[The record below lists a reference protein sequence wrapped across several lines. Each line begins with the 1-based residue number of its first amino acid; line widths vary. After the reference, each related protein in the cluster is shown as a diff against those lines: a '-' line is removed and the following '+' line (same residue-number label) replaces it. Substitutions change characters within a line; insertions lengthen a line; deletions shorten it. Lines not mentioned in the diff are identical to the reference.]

1 MLQVQL
7 FDVFKGLET
16 MIDKLID
23 WKDRTDF
30 TEYYLAITRRR
41 DFVRDEYR
49 SEADTFYI
57 RWPADKKDPE
67 FPYWVEWERDP
78 LGYYIWRFVVYIG
91 RFPECVRETI
101 ENEFR
106 RELSYDWNVKST
118 VEWIPSDS
126 CTPNDK
132 TLAMNLEKARTEES
146 VRWVFCRH
154 DTLKDLEY
162 SDYEAER
169 YFHPVD
175 TQPTTSQPSTANN
188 VVEAV
193 DVAAVDA
200 AVRDRV
206 AADRVVAADTVRE
219 ADLVV
224 DDPVA
229 PVAVRVF
236 APDRRQAVDDVA
248 AAGTVRKA
256 GQPSTTAGKNTRKPK
271 TKKQYTKIDPDL
283 TLKVFRALQ
292 DGKTQDE
299 IAEEYHFDKSQFRKN
314 KLLKTAKVLAKTERD
329 KTRAAR
335 ILLTVSGALK
345 EGELEDGK
353 AYIDYEN
360 DDSDY

>member
-1 MLQVQL
+1 
-7 FDVFKGLET
+7 

-41 DFVRDEYR
+41 EFVRDEYR
-49 SEADTFYI
+49 SEADKFYI
-57 RWPADKKDPE
+57 RWPADKRAPE
-67 FPYWVEWERDP
+67 FPYWVEWGRDP
-78 LGYYIWRFVVYIG
+78 LGYYWRFVVYIG

-132 TLAMNLEKARTEES
+132 KLAMLLEEAGTEES
-146 VRWVFCRH
+146 ARWVFCRH

-162 SDYEAER
+162 DDYEAER
-169 YFHPVD
+169 YFHPVY

-206 AADRVVAADTVRE
+206 AADRVVAADTLRE

-224 DDPVA
+224 ADHVA
-229 PVAVRVF
+229 RVVV
-236 APDRRQAVDDVA
+236 PDRRQTVDDVA
-248 AAGTVRKA
+248 ADTAREA
-256 GQPSTTAGKNTRKPK
+256 GQPSTTAGNAAGNPNTKKQSDEEYLAIKDHFERSQLMHGHGFSWSEIGKWEDKYRDELDSDPLNPLPSTSGNAIHNRKPK
-271 TKKQYTKIDPDL
+271 KK
-283 TLKVFRALQ
+283 
-292 DGKTQDE
+292 
-299 IAEEYHFDKSQFRKN
+299 
-314 KLLKTAKVLAKTERD
+314 KL
-329 KTRAAR
+329 
-335 ILLTVSGALK
+335 
-345 EGELEDGK
+345 
-353 AYIDYEN
+353 
-360 DDSDY
+360 